1 MTALQYLVSKEFGCC
16 TTGELM
22 ALSKADKAEMA
33 KLKEY
38 AVQEMK
44 NRGIPVSESTV

>member
-1 MTALQYLVSKEFGCC
+1 MTALQYITSKEFGCC

-22 ALSKADKAEMA
+22 AAA
-33 KLKEY
+33 KNDSTLLETLKGY

-44 NRGIPVSESTV
+44 NRGIVLTEKT

>member
-22 ALSKADKAEMA
+22 ALSKQDKTEMA
-33 KLKEY
+33 KLKEW
-38 AVQEMK
+38 AVAEMK
-44 NRGIPVSESTV
+44 ARGIQVTETV